1 MNVVILSRR
10 FLTKRDSNICMYFI
24 HELNITITRIIE
36 TVCTIFTFL
45 YESKISPVGTG
56 AIFENF
62 SCWHW
67 RHFPTPKIS
76 PVGTG
81 AIFQL
86 PRPPPICGGGGER
99 GCVTFKSP
107 GWNCRLFYYF

>member
-36 TVCTIFTFL
+36 IFAL
-45 YESKISPVGTG
+45 
-56 AIFENF
+56 F
-62 SCWHW
+62 SLCLLD
-67 RHFPTPKIS
+67 TKIS

-86 PRPPPICGGGGER
+86 LRPPPICGGGGARE
-99 GCVTFKSP
+99 VA
-107 GWNCRLFYYF
+107 

>member
-1 MNVVILSRR
+1 MILSRR

-56 AIFENF
+56 AIF
-62 SCWHW
+62 
-67 RHFPTPKIS
+67 
-76 PVGTG
+76 
-81 AIFQL
+81 QL
-86 PRPPPICGGGGER
+86 PRPLPICGGGGARE
-99 GCVTFKSP
+99 VA
-107 GWNCRLFYYF
+107 